1 MLSYIEASSVQSQVS
16 YSFII
21 AMVCLRLRQAA
32 VCSALAAPAV
42 FGQGINGTT
51 PTGIHNTTAHL
62 PYRDP
67 SLCIEARVDDL
78 LSRMTIE
85 EKAGQLFHFII
96 FSGPNGT
103 LAPANPEMNSTD
115 FVVGTQLLSHFNF
128 ASQIEDPVEAAEW
141 NNRIQSRALETRL
154 GIPITIST
162 DPRHAFTQDVR
173 TGFSAGGFSQWPETL
188 GLAAIRDAYL
198 VQRFAEIAREE
209 YLAVGIRAALHPQVD
224 LATEPRWPRNRNG
237 FGEDAN
243 LTAEM
248 LTAYITGFQGEE
260 FGRTSVS
267 TVTKHF
273 PGAGPAQNG
282 KDAHFAIGQNTT
294 YPTKNLDYHL
304 IPFQAAIKAG
314 ARQMMPYYSRP
325 VGLDEYPSV
334 GFSYNKPI
342 VTGLLRETLGF
353 EGVVLTDWGLVTDTT
368 VAGKPWDAKAWGVG
382 QLSEVERV
390 AKILDA
396 GCDQLGG
403 EARPE
408 LVVELVKT
416 GVVSEARLDVSVRK
430 LLREKFILGLFDNP
444 FVIPEEAART
454 VGNSYF
460 RRIGLEAQ
468 KHSYTL
474 LKNKDDVLP
483 LRSVPMSTK
492 FYVEGFNAT
501 FIEARGYSAVNTP
514 EEADYALLRLNAPIA
529 PSDPIENGTD
539 LQSGSLEY
547 TKEEKERQAK
557 IYSAVATIVDI
568 NFNRPAAVPEVAE
581 GAAALFATY
590 GSSTEAFLD
599 VVFGKDGAEPKGQL
613 PFDLPRSDKA
623 VAASLE
629 DQPFDTEDPLFKF
642 GHGLR
647 YQSRCDGK

>member
-1 MLSYIEASSVQSQVS
+1 
-16 YSFII
+16 
-21 AMVCLRLRQAA
+21 MVLLRLRNAA
-32 VCSALAAPAV
+32 LCSTLVGHVA
-42 FGQGINGTT
+42 FGLETNGTAQKIVHN
-51 PTGIHNTTAHL
+51 PTAGL
-62 PYRDP
+62 PFRDP
-67 SLCIEARVDDL
+67 SICIEARVDDL

-103 LAPANPEMNSTD
+103 LAPESAEMNSTD

-128 ASQIEDPVEAAEW
+128 ASQIEDPAEAAEW
-141 NNRIQSRALETRL
+141 MNRIQSRALETRL
-154 GIPITIST
+154 GIPVTIST
-162 DPRHAFTQDVR
+162 DPRHAFTEDVR
-173 TGFSAGGFSQWPETL
+173 TGFSAGGFSQWPETV
-188 GLAAIRDAYL
+188 GLAALRDADL

-248 LTAYITGFQGEE
+248 LTAYIKGFQGEE

-273 PGAGPAQNG
+273 PGAGPAQNC
-282 KDAHFAIGQNTT
+282 KDAHYAIGMNTT

-304 IPFQAAIKAG
+304 IPFKAAIKAG

-325 VGLDEYPSV
+325 VGLGQYESI
-334 GFSYNKPI
+334 GFSFNKPV

-390 AKILDA
+390 AKILEA

-408 LVVELVKT
+408 LVVELVET
-416 GVVSEARLDVSVRK
+416 GVLSETRLDVSVRK

-444 FVIPEEAART
+444 FVQPEEAART

-460 RRIGLEAQ
+460 RRLGLEAQ
-468 KHSYTL
+468 KHSHTL
-474 LKNKDDVLP
+474 LKNEDDVLP
-483 LRSVPMSTK
+483 LRNIPLSTK

-501 FIEARGYSAVNTP
+501 FIQDRGYSAVENP
-514 EEADYALLRLNAPIA
+514 EEADYALLRLSAPSA
-529 PSDPIENGTD
+529 PSDPIEEGTD
-539 LQSGSLEY
+539 LESGSLEY
-547 TKEEKERQAK
+547 TKAEKKRQAK
-557 IYSAVATIVDI
+557 IYGAVASIVDI

-599 VVFGKDGAEPKGQL
+599 VIFGKDGTGPQGKL

-623 VAASLE
+623 VEASLE
-629 DQPFDTEDPLFKF
+629 DQPFDTKDPLFKF

-647 YQSRCDGK
+647 YQSCCESV

>member
-1 MLSYIEASSVQSQVS
+1 
-16 YSFII
+16 
-21 AMVCLRLRQAA
+21 MVLLRLRNAA
-32 VCSALAAPAV
+32 LCSTLVGHVA
-42 FGQGINGTT
+42 FGLETNGTAQKIVHN
-51 PTGIHNTTAHL
+51 PTAGL
-62 PYRDP
+62 PFRDP
-67 SLCIEARVDDL
+67 SICIEARVDDL

-103 LAPANPEMNSTD
+103 LAPESAEMNSTD

-128 ASQIEDPVEAAEW
+128 ASQIEDPAEAAEW
-141 NNRIQSRALETRL
+141 MNRIQSRALETRL
-154 GIPITIST
+154 GIPVTIST
-162 DPRHAFTQDVR
+162 DPRHAFTEDVR
-173 TGFSAGGFSQWPETL
+173 TGFSAGGFSQWPETV
-188 GLAAIRDAYL
+188 GLAALRDADL

-248 LTAYITGFQGEE
+248 LTAYIKGFQGEE

-282 KDAHFAIGQNTT
+282 KDAHYAIGMNTT

-304 IPFQAAIKAG
+304 LPFKAAIKAG

-325 VGLDEYPSV
+325 VGLGQYESI
-334 GFSYNKPI
+334 GFSFNKPV

-390 AKILDA
+390 AKILEA

-408 LVVELVKT
+408 LVVELVET
-416 GVVSEARLDVSVRK
+416 GVLSETRLDVSVRK

-444 FVIPEEAART
+444 FVQPEEAART

-460 RRIGLEAQ
+460 RRLGLEAQ
-468 KHSYTL
+468 KHSHTL
-474 LKNKDDVLP
+474 LKNEDDVLP
-483 LRSVPMSTK
+483 LRNIPLSTK

-501 FIEARGYSAVNTP
+501 FIQDRGYSAVENP
-514 EEADYALLRLNAPIA
+514 EEADYALLRLSAPSA
-529 PSDPIENGTD
+529 PSDPIEEGTD
-539 LQSGSLEY
+539 LESGSLEY
-547 TKEEKERQAK
+547 TKAEKKRQAK
-557 IYSAVATIVDI
+557 IYGAVASIVDI

-599 VVFGKDGAEPKGQL
+599 VIFGKDGTGPQGKL

-623 VAASLE
+623 VEASLE
-629 DQPFDTEDPLFKF
+629 DQPFDTKDPLFKF

-647 YQSRCDGK
+647 YQSCCESV

>member
-1 MLSYIEASSVQSQVS
+1 
-16 YSFII
+16 
-21 AMVCLRLRQAA
+21 MVFLRLRDAA
-32 VCSALAAPAV
+32 LCSALMGPLV
-42 FGQGINGTT
+42 SGLEINGTIK
-51 PTGIHNTTAHL
+51 TGLHNTTAHL
-62 PYRDP
+62 PFRDP
-67 SLCIEARVDDL
+67 SLCTEARVDDL
-78 LSRMTIE
+78 LSRMNVK

-103 LAPANPEMNSTD
+103 LAPESAEMNSTD

-128 ASQIEDPVEAAEW
+128 ASQIEDPVVAAEW
-141 NNRIQSRALETRL
+141 MNRIQTRALQTRL
-154 GIPITIST
+154 GIPVTIST
-162 DPRHAFTQDVR
+162 DPRHAFTEDVR

-188 GLAAIRDAYL
+188 GLAALRDADL

-243 LTAEM
+243 LTAEL
-248 LTAYITGFQGEE
+248 LTAYIKGFQGEE

-282 KDAHFAIGQNTT
+282 KDAHYAIGKNTT
-294 YPTKNLDYHL
+294 YPTRNLDYHL
-304 IPFQAAIKAG
+304 IPFKAAIKAG

-325 VGLDEYPSV
+325 VGLDEYESI
-334 GFSYNKPI
+334 GFSFNKPI

-368 VAGKPWDAKAWGVG
+368 VAGKPWDAKAWGVE

-408 LVVELVKT
+408 LVVELIET
-416 GVVSEARLDVSVRK
+416 GVLSEERLDLSVRK

-444 FVIPEEAART
+444 FVQPEEAART

-460 RRIGLEAQ
+460 RRMGLEAQ
-468 KHSYTL
+468 KHSHTL
-474 LKNKDDVLP
+474 LKNSEDVLP
-483 LRSVPMSTK
+483 LRSVPLSTK

-501 FIEARGYSAVNTP
+501 FVEDRGYVVVENP
-514 EEADYALLRLNAPIA
+514 EDADYALVRLSAPSA
-529 PSDPIENGTD
+529 PSDPIEEGTD
-539 LQSGSLEY
+539 LESGSLEY
-547 TKEEKERQAK
+547 SEAEKARQSK
-557 IYSAVATIVDI
+557 IYGAVATIVDI
-568 NFNRPAAVPEVAE
+568 NFNRPAAIPEVAE

-599 VVFGKDGAEPKGQL
+599 VVFSKDGTGPQGKL
-613 PFDLPRSDKA
+613 PFDLPRSNKA
-623 VAASLE
+623 VEESLE
-629 DQPFDTEDPLFKF
+629 DQPFDTKDPLYRF
-642 GHGLR
+642 GDGLR
-647 YQSRCDGK
+647 YQSCCDSE

>member
-1 MLSYIEASSVQSQVS
+1 MIRNFRHLVCPGSTQDPQRCN
-16 YSFII
+16 
-21 AMVCLRLRQAA
+21 MVFLHLRDAA
-32 VCSALAAPAV
+32 LCSALMRPLV
-42 FGQGINGTT
+42 SGLEINGTVK
-51 PTGIHNTTAHL
+51 TGLHNGTAHL
-62 PYRDP
+62 PFRDP
-67 SLCIEARVDDL
+67 SLCTEARVDDL
-78 LSRMTIE
+78 VNRMTVK

-103 LAPANPEMNSTD
+103 LAPESAEMNSTD
-115 FVVGTQLLSHFNF
+115 FVVITQLLSHFNF
-128 ASQIEDPVEAAEW
+128 ASQIEDPAEAAEW
-141 NNRIQSRALETRL
+141 MNRIQSRALETRL
-154 GIPITIST
+154 GIPVTIST
-162 DPRHAFTQDVR
+162 DPRHAFTEDVR

-188 GLAAIRDAYL
+188 GLAALRDADL

-243 LTAEM
+243 LTAEL
-248 LTAYITGFQGEE
+248 LTAYIKGFQGEE

-282 KDAHFAIGQNTT
+282 KDAHYAIGMNTT

-304 IPFQAAIKAG
+304 IPFKAAIKAG

-325 VGLDEYPSV
+325 VGLGEYESI
-334 GFSYNKPI
+334 GFSFNKPI

-368 VAGKPWDAKAWGVG
+368 VAGKPWDAKAWGVE

-396 GCDQLGG
+396 NCDQLGG

-408 LVVELVKT
+408 LVVELTET
-416 GVVSEARLDVSVRK
+416 GVLSEERLDMSVRK
-430 LLREKFILGLFDNP
+430 LLREKFILGLFDDP
-444 FVIPEEAART
+444 FVQPEEAAKT

-460 RRIGLEAQ
+460 RRLGLEAQ
-468 KHSYTL
+468 RHSHTL
-474 LKNKDDVLP
+474 LKNNEDVLP
-483 LRSVPMSTK
+483 LRRAPLSTK

-501 FIEARGYSAVNTP
+501 FIKDRGYSVVERP
-514 EEADYALLRLNAPIA
+514 EDADYGLLRLSAPSA
-529 PSDPIENGTD
+529 PSDPIEEGTD
-539 LQSGSLEY
+539 LESGSLEY
-547 TKEEKERQAK
+547 SKAEKARQAK
-557 IYSAVATIVDI
+557 IFGAVATVVDI
-568 NFNRPAAVPEVAE
+568 NFNRPAAVPEVVE

-599 VVFGKDGAEPKGQL
+599 VVFGKDGAGPQGKL
-613 PFDLPRSDKA
+613 PFDLPRSNKA
-623 VAASLE
+623 VEESLE
-629 DQPFDTEDPLFKF
+629 DLPFDTKDPLYRF
-642 GHGLR
+642 GDGLR
-647 YQSRCDGK
+647 YKSCCDSE

>member
-1 MLSYIEASSVQSQVS
+1 
-16 YSFII
+16 
-21 AMVCLRLRQAA
+21 MVLLRLRNAA
-32 VCSALAAPAV
+32 LCSTLVGHVA
-42 FGQGINGTT
+42 FGLETNGTAQKIVHN
-51 PTGIHNTTAHL
+51 PTAGL
-62 PYRDP
+62 PFRDP
-67 SLCIEARVDDL
+67 SICIEARVDDL

-103 LAPANPEMNSTD
+103 LAPESAEMNSTD

-128 ASQIEDPVEAAEW
+128 ASQIEDPAEAAEW
-141 NNRIQSRALETRL
+141 MNRIQSRALETRL
-154 GIPITIST
+154 GIPVTIST
-162 DPRHAFTQDVR
+162 DPRHAFTEDVR
-173 TGFSAGGFSQWPETL
+173 TGFSAGGFSQWPETV
-188 GLAAIRDAYL
+188 GLAALRDADL

-248 LTAYITGFQGEE
+248 LTAYIKGFQGEE

-282 KDAHFAIGQNTT
+282 KDAHYAIGMNTT

-304 IPFQAAIKAG
+304 IPFKAAIKAG

-325 VGLDEYPSV
+325 VGLGQYESI
-334 GFSYNKPI
+334 GFSFNKPV

-390 AKILDA
+390 AKILEA

-408 LVVELVKT
+408 LVVELVET
-416 GVVSEARLDVSVRK
+416 GVLSETRLDVSVRK

-444 FVIPEEAART
+444 FVQPEEAART

-460 RRIGLEAQ
+460 RRLGLEAQ
-468 KHSYTL
+468 KHSHTL
-474 LKNKDDVLP
+474 LKNEDDVLP
-483 LRSVPMSTK
+483 LRNIPLSTK

-501 FIEARGYSAVNTP
+501 FIQDRGYSAVENP
-514 EEADYALLRLNAPIA
+514 EEADYALLRLSAPSA
-529 PSDPIENGTD
+529 PSDPIEEGTD
-539 LQSGSLEY
+539 LESGSLEY
-547 TKEEKERQAK
+547 TKAEKKRQAK
-557 IYSAVATIVDI
+557 IYGAVASIVDI

-599 VVFGKDGAEPKGQL
+599 VIFGKDGTGPQGKL

-623 VAASLE
+623 VEASLE
-629 DQPFDTEDPLFKF
+629 DQPFDTKDPLFKF

-647 YQSRCDGK
+647 YQSCCESV

>member
-1 MLSYIEASSVQSQVS
+1 
-16 YSFII
+16 
-21 AMVCLRLRQAA
+21 MVLLNFQRAA
-32 VCSALAAPAV
+32 LCSALVAPPALGV
-42 FGQGINGTT
+42 GINGTT
-51 PTGIHNTTAHL
+51 QTGLHNTTAHL
-62 PYRDP
+62 PFRDP
-67 SLCIEARVDDL
+67 SICIEARVDDL
-78 LSRMTIE
+78 LSRMTTK

-103 LAPANPEMNSTD
+103 LAAESAEINSTD

-128 ASQIEDPVEAAEW
+128 ASQIEDPAEAAEW
-141 NNRIQSRALETRL
+141 VNRIQSRALETRL

-162 DPRHAFTQDVR
+162 DPRHAFTEDVR

-188 GLAAIRDAYL
+188 GLAALRDADL

-243 LTAEM
+243 LTAEL
-248 LTAYITGFQGEE
+248 LTSYIRGFQGEK

-273 PGAGPAQNG
+273 PGAGPAQDG
-282 KDAHFAIGQNTT
+282 KDAHYAIGMNTT

-304 IPFQAAIKAG
+304 IPFKAAIKAG

-325 VGLDEYPSV
+325 VGLAEYESI
-334 GFSYNKPI
+334 GFSFNKPI

-390 AKILDA
+390 AKILEA

-408 LVVELVKT
+408 LVVELIET
-416 GVVSEARLDVSVRK
+416 GVLSEARLDVSVRK

-444 FVIPEEAART
+444 FVQPEEAAKT

-460 RRIGLEAQ
+460 RRLGLEAQ

-474 LKNKDDVLP
+474 LKNSDNVLP
-483 LRSVPMSTK
+483 LRNVPLATK

-501 FIEARGYSAVNTP
+501 FVEDRGYSVVEKP
-514 EEADYALLRLNAPIA
+514 EDADYALLRLSAPIA
-529 PSDPIENGTD
+529 SSAPIEEGTD

-547 TKEEKERQAK
+547 TVAEKARQAK
-557 IYSAVATIVDI
+557 IYGAVATIVDI

-599 VVFGKDGAEPKGQL
+599 VVFGKDGTGPQGKL
-613 PFDLPRSDKA
+613 PFDLPRSDEA
-623 VAASLE
+623 VEASLE
-629 DQPFDTEDPLFKF
+629 DQPFDTKDPLFKF

-647 YQSRCDGK
+647 YESCCDSV